1 MSYSDYKRNGQ
12 YWDIFNSQASQIWY
26 HNIGNVLALQ
36 KANWA
41 DQDIAD
47 GFANYY
53 RLLAYLQ
60 AHIEQPWLNE
70 LTKPHISV
78 FPEENFIHTE
88 LGYQIACQ
96 SDLPCKYPTRL
107 TTEQYQNIYDPI
119 DLTGFDNSDFRYYDQ
134 RVNTLNEQLKQQ
146 GTNIKQESAKFNY
159 QNAIAADKAWRGKTI
174 DGYPVGEDFYRYR
187 ENEYGIPPYG
197 FEGFVNLNETTIQ
210 SICQILINQYLENLT
225 FQPAH
230 SNHQEFAYARPIN
243 DSYQWVL
250 LFTLRC
256 PNSLLFGF
264 RPHLL
269 LCKNGFKKLVKP
281 KDVVFQDDF
290 FAIGG
295 QNMYPISYERALYSQ
310 YFFYVNRSVQRYIDW
325 IQPRILEVIDSFKR

>member
-1 MSYSDYKRNGQ
+1 MSYKDYKRNGQ

-41 DQDIAD
+41 EQDIAD

-53 RLLAYLQ
+53 RTYAYLQ
-60 AHIEQPWLNE
+60 AQIEKPWINE
-70 LTKPHISV
+70 ATKPYFSV
-78 FPEENFIHTE
+78 FPSETYLHTE
-88 LGYQIACQ
+88 LGFNTHPI
-96 SDLPCKYPTRL
+96 YPTKL
-107 TTEQYQNIYDPI
+107 TSEQYQNIYEPI
-119 DLTGFDNSDFRYYDQ
+119 DDSSEGIGHMKYFDQ
-134 RVNTLNEQLKQQ
+134 RVNTLNQQLINQ
-146 GTNIKQESAKFNY
+146 GKTLIIESMKINVQYAY
-159 QNAIAADKAWRGKTI
+159 EADKAWRGKTI

-197 FEGFVNLNETTIQ
+197 FEGFANLNETTIQ
-210 SICQILINQYLENLT
+210 PICQILINQYLENFTL
-225 FQPAH
+225 QPAH

-243 DSYQWVL
+243 DNYQWIL

-290 FAIGG
+290 FGIGG
-295 QNMYPISYERALYSQ
+295 QDMYPISFERALYSQ
-310 YFFYVNRSVQRYIDW
+310 YFYYVNRSVQRYIDW
-325 IQPRILEVIDSFKR
+325 IQPRVMAVVDSFKS